1 MKRIFN
7 LLLFISLFWLSFV
20 YADNNKLYF
29 TETNGRLYYDSALD
43 DNSFMKHLDLVPGSV
58 NEDTLVIENGTNT
71 DYTLY
76 LKLKPK
82 SDAEEARELLSKLKM
97 QIYLDNNLIYDGI
110 ASGVDYNNTGVN
122 LSEAAKIGM
131 VSAKHTYTLKVVTTL
146 DTDYDNTENDEYS
159 LVDWTFYA
167 EYNDEVKEII
177 KVPITSKNSYTFII
191 LSALIIVG
199 VAIILLLHKRK
210 QTSSQK

>member
-7 LLLFISLFWLSFV
+7 ILLFISLFWLSFV

-199 VAIILLLHKRK
+199 VAIILLLHKRR

>member
-7 LLLFISLFWLSFV
+7 ILLFISLFWLSFV

-29 TETNGRLYYDSALD
+29 TETNGRLYYDSAIN

>member
-7 LLLFISLFWLSFV
+7 ILLVISLFWLSFV
-20 YADNNKLYF
+20 YADDNKLYF
-29 TETNGRLYYDSALD
+29 TETNDRLYYDSAQE

-58 NEDTLVIENGTNT
+58 NEDTLLIENGTNT

-76 LKLKPK
+76 LKLKPQND
-82 SDAEEARELLSKLKM
+82 SEEARELLSNLKM

-122 LSEAAKIGM
+122 LSDAAKIGM
-131 VSAKHTYTLKVVTTL
+131 VSAKHAYTIKVVTTL
-146 DTDYDNTENDEYS
+146 DTGYDNTANNEYS

-191 LSALIIVG
+191 LSVLIVIGVIIILIIS
-199 VAIILLLHKRK
+199 KKK
-210 QTSSQK
+210 QKDSQK

>member
-7 LLLFISLFWLSFV
+7 ILLFISLFWLSFV

-29 TETNGRLYYDSALD
+29 TETNGRLYYDSAID

-199 VAIILLLHKRK
+199 VAIILLLYKRR

>member
-7 LLLFISLFWLSFV
+7 ILLFISFFWLSFV

-191 LSALIIVG
+191 LSALIVVG
-199 VAIILLLHKRK
+199 VAIILVLHKRK
-210 QTSSQK
+210 QTSSQN